1 MTTIAYT
8 IIMNERS
15 FIFQRN
21 DMVQAKRDLRT
32 EQRQRQIIDAAI
44 DVFSRKG
51 FAEATTHEI
60 AKEAGVAVG
69 TIYKYFNNKRDL
81 LVKVVTDTLITG
93 PLIEIL
99 QKRDDVDDDT
109 FVRSIISDRLNFG
122 LENIGKL
129 IPLLSEILRDN
140 ELSQRFADA
149 VLRPNIGIGEKY
161 LQAKSDSGVVRPL
174 NAQITIRCIIG
185 MIIGFILIYRIEG
198 KKSPANSIRRDDLID
213 NMAEIIV
220 RGLQAEKT

>member
-1 MTTIAYT
+1 MTQ
-8 IIMNERS
+8 S
-15 FIFQRN
+15 
-21 DMVQAKRDLRT
+21 KRDLIT
-32 EQRQRQIIDAAI
+32 TQRQRQIIDAAF

-81 LVKVVTDTLITG
+81 LVKVVTDTVITE

-109 FVRSIISDRLNFG
+109 FIRSVISDRLNLG
-122 LENIGKL
+122 LENIGRI
-129 IPLLSEILRDN
+129 IPLLSEILRDD

-149 VLRPNIGIGEKY
+149 VLKPNIGIVEKY
-161 LQAKSDSGVVRPL
+161 LQAKADSGIIRPL

-198 KKSPANSIRRDDLID
+198 RKSPANSIRRDELID
-213 NMAEIIV
+213 NMIEIILH
-220 RGLQAEKT
+220 GLQAEKT

>member
-1 MTTIAYT
+1 MT
-8 IIMNERS
+8 
-15 FIFQRN
+15 
-21 DMVQAKRDLRT
+21 QAKRDLIT
-32 EQRQRQIIDAAI
+32 TQRQRQIIDAAF

-69 TIYKYFNNKRDL
+69 TIYKYFQNKRDL
-81 LVKVVTDTLITG
+81 LVKVVTDTVITG

-99 QKRDDVDDDT
+99 KSREDVDDAT
-109 FVRSIISDRLNFG
+109 FIRSIISDRLNFG
-122 LENIGKL
+122 MENAGTI
-129 IPLLSEILRDN
+129 IPLLSEILRDD

-161 LQAKSDSGVVRPL
+161 LQSESDSGIVRPL

-185 MIIGFILIYRIEG
+185 MIIGFILIYRLEG
-198 KKSPANSIRRDDLID
+198 KKSPVNDIRRDELID
-213 NMAEIIV
+213 NMIEIILH
-220 RGLQAEKT
+220 GLLSEKT

>member
-1 MTTIAYT
+1 LTTTNFT
-8 IIMNERS
+8 IIMNEHS

-21 DMVQAKRDLRT
+21 AMTQTKKET
-32 EQRQRQIIDAAI
+32 ITTQRQRQIIDAAI
-44 DVFSRKG
+44 DLFSRKS
-51 FAEATTHEI
+51 FSEATTHEI

-81 LVKVVTDTLITG
+81 LVKVVTDTVITG

-109 FVRSIISDRLNFG
+109 FIRSVISDRLNFG
-122 LENIGKL
+122 LENAGTM
-129 IPLLSEILRDN
+129 IPLLSEILRDD

-161 LQAKSDSGVVRPL
+161 LQSESDSGKVRPL
-174 NAQITIRCIIG
+174 NAQIMIRCIIG

-198 KKSPANSIRRDDLID
+198 KKSPVNNIRRDELID
-213 NMAEIIV
+213 NMIEIILH
-220 RGLQAEKT
+220 GLLSEKT